1 MMIVKSLAVGLGIF
15 LVGTIV
21 YLLSRLGVTAGQ
33 NKATG
38 VSVLAVYTIWNVWY
52 WLAFVASLAVGYWVV
67 RRFSASA

>member
-52 WLAFVASLAVGYWVV
+52 WLGFVASLALRYWVV